1 MSQILSEPASKQS
14 NKSGYENLSEGVSSE
29 VFKEYYNLT
38 ELVLMLHLLKH
49 NSIKEG
55 VSVLEGGG

>member
-1 MSQILSEPASKQS
+1 MFQILSEPASKQS

-29 VFKEYYNLT
+29 VFKEYNLT

>member
-1 MSQILSEPASKQS
+1 MSQILSESASKQS

-29 VFKEYYNLT
+29 VFKEYNLT
-38 ELVLMLHLLKH
+38 ELVLMLHLLEH